1 METVSCTWKQFEK
14 GALLLAEQIKQ
25 KDWDTTFIFGIPRGG
40 LVLAVRLSHLLDI
53 PLLIKDPLSNEAIG
67 NVLIVDD
74 ISDSGKTLLP
84 YKEKKYRIVTL
95 YCKKGSVTAPDLWIY
110 QKKEKWI
117 LFPWE
122 KN

>member
-74 ISDSGKTLLP
+74 ISDSGRTLINCRMHDIACVC
-84 YKEKKYRIVTL
+84 YKS
-95 YCKKGSVTAPDLWIY
+95 GTAVKPTY
-110 QKKEKWI
+110 PAM
-117 LFPWE
+117 LFRDDE
-122 KN
+122 